1 MLVITL
7 GMEHREEDEDKQ
19 TLYTNYRAKAVIG
32 DLMKRGMFPNQYS
45 TLIIYRNFQAEVDIY
60 IEVEKGM
67 CFRKPINALTYNGQ
81 TGQKVTSAIDV
92 KRYLGRTILLTS
104 SIILRQAQIYRQL
117 FITGSDVFG
126 GSRCTSAFE
135 GCLAV

>member
-45 TLIIYRNFQAEVDIY
+45 TLII
-60 IEVEKGM
+60 
-67 CFRKPINALTYNGQ
+67 
-81 TGQKVTSAIDV
+81 
-92 KRYLGRTILLTS
+92 
-104 SIILRQAQIYRQL
+104 
-117 FITGSDVFG
+117 
-126 GSRCTSAFE
+126 
-135 GCLAV
+135 